1 VTVGRM
7 TWFLSTVVT
16 TGQRGP
22 NGSDGREDS
31 EVPGHGSDDW
41 EDDAVSERSG
51 DGRAAWTWWR

>member
-1 VTVGRM
+1 
-7 TWFLSTVVT
+7 VT

-31 EVPGHGSDDW
+31 EVPGHGSDDR
-41 EDDAVSERSG
+41 EDDVVSERSG